1 MVKIVRSNQS
11 EVPLGSSYVTT
22 LLASVEYH
30 SVNKVARLI
39 EDPNLHGDESFI
51 KLVISSDFENKE
63 GVVSTLSIIRTVV
76 DTDTGTERSVY
87 STYPVEFSEEGKLT
101 VAQDYYIQD
110 TALLT
115 IVPFMVDW
123 LEELV
128 TTAKGLV
135 FDLSESAKETQE
147 ELQEEALNSSA
158 SAEASTSESLSLSAY
173 LSTSLSES
181 ISHSESLR
189 QSQLAYL
196 SECSESLAQSVS
208 AYATSVEES
217 VQNSL
222 NVIES
227 EVLSSL
233 KQSLSEFKVG
243 VSAAIEHS
251 LTTYRSMVEDSYT
264 SVSESLE
271 NDLKVIQSVE
281 GSWSGGV
288 VETSREELVSSDILL
303 DSDSE
308 EVLLDSNSEEVL
320 LDSNSEE
327 VLSDSNSEEVLSDSN
342 SEEVLLDSNSEEEV
356 VVDLD
361 DLIATLREEETS
373 RPKKEFGLSLD
384 FAKDFSES
392 VSEKVEDTAQLESNE
407 FEDIE
412 KSLDKLWES
421 KDKPAK
427 GLKKF
432 VSPLLGKG
440 KKNTKKK
447 SKKEESNVVE
457 DNVSKLKEETSPKKK
472 SNKGYQAPATKV
484 GGVSLGNGTYQV
496 TFDE

>member
-1 MVKIVRSNQS
+1 MVKLVRSNQS

-30 SVNKVARLI
+30 SANKIARLI

-63 GVVSTLSIIRTVV
+63 GVVSTLSIIRTVA
-76 DTDTGTERSVY
+76 DADSGAERSVY
-87 STYPVEFSEEGKLT
+87 STYPVQFSEEGRLT
-101 VAQDYYIQD
+101 VAQEYYIQD

-123 LEELV
+123 LDELV

-135 FDLSESAKETQE
+135 FDLAESAEEKQDESQE
-147 ELQEEALNSSA
+147 EVLSSSD

-181 ISHSESLR
+181 IAQSESLR
-189 QSQLAYL
+189 QSQLSYL

-222 NVIES
+222 SAIES
-227 EVLSSL
+227 EVLSSVN
-233 KQSLSEFKVG
+233 QSLSEFKVG

-251 LTTYRSMVEDSYT
+251 LSTYRSMVEDSYT

-281 GSWSGGV
+281 GSWSGGA
-288 VETSREELVSSDILL
+288 VETPSEEGVSSDVLL

-308 EVLLDSNSEEVL
+308 EEVA
-320 LDSNSEE
+320 
-327 VLSDSNSEEVLSDSN
+327 
-342 SEEVLLDSNSEEEV
+342 
-356 VVDLD
+356 VDLD
-361 DLIATLREEETS
+361 GLIATLREEETS
-373 RPKKEFGLSLD
+373 SPKKELGLSLD
-384 FAKDFSES
+384 FAKDFSSNSAKE
-392 VSEKVEDTAQLESNE
+392 EDTAQLETND
-407 FEDIE
+407 FENIE
-412 KSLDKLWES
+412 KSLDKLWEN

-440 KKNTKKK
+440 KKKQKNK

-457 DNVSKLKEETSPKKK
+457 DSASKSTEEDSPKKK
-472 SNKGYQAPATKV
+472 LNKGYQAPATKV
-484 GGVSLGNGTYQV
+484 GGINIGNGTYQV

>member
-1 MVKIVRSNQS
+1 MVKLVRSNQS

-30 SVNKVARLI
+30 SANKIARLI

-63 GVVSTLSIIRTVV
+63 GVVSTLSIIRTVA
-76 DTDTGTERSVY
+76 DADSGAERSVY
-87 STYPVEFSEEGKLT
+87 STYPVEFSEEGRLT
-101 VAQDYYIQD
+101 VAQEYYIQD

-135 FDLSESAKETQE
+135 FDLAESVETNTEVSEMEQSVSSSSS
-147 ELQEEALNSSA
+147 LSA
-158 SAEASTSESLSLSAY
+158 SAEVSASESISLSAY

-181 ISHSESLR
+181 ISQSESLR
-189 QSQLAYL
+189 QSQIAYL

-222 NVIES
+222 SAIES
-227 EVLSSL
+227 EVISSVNH
-233 KQSLSEFKVG
+233 SLSEFKVG

-251 LTTYRSMVEDSYT
+251 LSTYRSMVEDSYI

-281 GSWSGGV
+281 NSTWVEEIV
-288 VETSREELVSSDILL
+288 VSPVESEVSTDVIL
-303 DSDSE
+303 DSDSDE
-308 EVLLDSNSEEVL
+308 EVA
-320 LDSNSEE
+320 
-327 VLSDSNSEEVLSDSN
+327 
-342 SEEVLLDSNSEEEV
+342 
-356 VVDLD
+356 VDLD
-361 DLIATLREEETS
+361 GLIATLREEGVTP
-373 RPKKEFGLSLD
+373 PKKDVAFNLD
-384 FAKDFSES
+384 FAKNFSS
-392 VSEKVEDTAQLESNE
+392 SGSEKEEDTAQLESND
-407 FEDIE
+407 FEGIE
-412 KSLDKLWES
+412 KSLDKLWEAS
-421 KDKPAK
+421 EGKPAK
-427 GLKKF
+427 GLKNLF
-432 VSPLLGKG
+432 SPLLGKG
-440 KKNTKKK
+440 NKKSTKKK
-447 SKKEESNVVE
+447 SKKEGSEVVKESTSE
-457 DNVSKLKEETSPKKK
+457 SKEESSSKKK
-472 SNKGYQAPATKV
+472 TNKGYQAPANKV
-484 GGVSLGNGTYQV
+484 SGISLGNGTYQV

>member
-1 MVKIVRSNQS
+1 MVKLVRSNQS

-30 SVNKVARLI
+30 SANKIARLI

-63 GVVSTLSIIRTVV
+63 GVVSTLSIIRTVA
-76 DTDTGTERSVY
+76 DADSGAERSVY
-87 STYPVEFSEEGKLT
+87 STYPVEFSEEGRLT
-101 VAQDYYIQD
+101 VAQEYYIQD

-115 IVPFMVDW
+115 IVPFMVEW

-135 FDLSESAKETQE
+135 FDLAESVETNTEVSEMEQSVSSSSS
-147 ELQEEALNSSA
+147 LSA
-158 SAEASTSESLSLSAY
+158 SAEVSASESISLSAY

-181 ISHSESLR
+181 ISQSESLR
-189 QSQLAYL
+189 QSQIAYL

-222 NVIES
+222 RVIES
-227 EVLSSL
+227 EVISSVN
-233 KQSLSEFKVG
+233 QSLSEFKVG

-251 LTTYRSMVEDSYT
+251 LSTYRSMVEDSYI

-281 GSWSGGV
+281 NSTWVEEIV
-288 VETSREELVSSDILL
+288 VSPVESEVSTDVIL
-303 DSDSE
+303 DSDSDE
-308 EVLLDSNSEEVL
+308 EVA
-320 LDSNSEE
+320 
-327 VLSDSNSEEVLSDSN
+327 
-342 SEEVLLDSNSEEEV
+342 
-356 VVDLD
+356 VDLD
-361 DLIATLREEETS
+361 GLIATLREEGVTP
-373 RPKKEFGLSLD
+373 PKKDVAFNLD
-384 FAKDFSES
+384 FAKNFSS
-392 VSEKVEDTAQLESNE
+392 SGSEKEEDTAQLESND
-407 FEDIE
+407 FEGIE

-421 KDKPAK
+421 SEEKSAK
-427 GLKKF
+427 GLKNLF
-432 VSPLLGKG
+432 SPLLGKG
-440 KKNTKKK
+440 SKKSTKKK
-447 SKKEESNVVE
+447 SKKEGSEVVKKTASKTKE
-457 DNVSKLKEETSPKKK
+457 DSSSKKK
-472 SNKGYQAPATKV
+472 TNKGYQAPANKV
-484 GGVSLGNGTYQV
+484 SGISLGNGTYQV

>member
-320 LDSNSEE
+320 
-327 VLSDSNSEEVLSDSN
+327 SDSN

-392 VSEKVEDTAQLESNE
+392 VSEKAEDTAQLESNE
-407 FEDIE
+407 FEDLE

>member
-1 MVKIVRSNQS
+1 MVKLVRSNQS

-30 SVNKVARLI
+30 SANKVARLI

-158 SAEASTSESLSLSAY
+158 SAEASASESLSLSAY

-320 LDSNSEE
+320 
-327 VLSDSNSEEVLSDSN
+327 SDSN

-392 VSEKVEDTAQLESNE
+392 VSEKAEDTAQLESNE

-457 DNVSKLKEETSPKKK
+457 DNVSKLKEETFPKKK

>member
-1 MVKIVRSNQS
+1 MVKLVRSNQS

-30 SVNKVARLI
+30 SANKIARLI

-63 GVVSTLSIIRTVV
+63 GVVSTLSIIRTVA
-76 DTDTGTERSVY
+76 DADSGAERSVY
-87 STYPVEFSEEGKLT
+87 STYPVEFSEEGRLT
-101 VAQDYYIQD
+101 VAQEYYIQD

-115 IVPFMVDW
+115 IVPFMVEW

-135 FDLSESAKETQE
+135 FDLAESVETNTEVSEMEQSVSSSSS
-147 ELQEEALNSSA
+147 LSA
-158 SAEASTSESLSLSAY
+158 SAEVSASESISLSAY

-181 ISHSESLR
+181 ISQSESLR
-189 QSQLAYL
+189 QSQIAYL

-222 NVIES
+222 SAIES
-227 EVLSSL
+227 EVLSSVQ
-233 KQSLSEFKVG
+233 QSLSEFKVG

-288 VETSREELVSSDILL
+288 VETPSEEGVLSDVLL

-308 EVLLDSNSEEVL
+308 EEVA
-320 LDSNSEE
+320 
-327 VLSDSNSEEVLSDSN
+327 
-342 SEEVLLDSNSEEEV
+342 
-356 VVDLD
+356 VDLD
-361 DLIATLREEETS
+361 GLIATLREEETS
-373 RPKKEFGLSLD
+373 SPKKELGLSLD
-384 FAKDFSES
+384 FAKDFSGS
-392 VSEKVEDTAQLESNE
+392 GSEKEEDTAQLETND
-407 FEDIE
+407 FENIE
-412 KSLDKLWES
+412 NSLDKLWES
-421 KDKPAK
+421 KGKPAK

-440 KKNTKKK
+440 KKKQKNK
-447 SKKEESNVVE
+447 SKKEESTVVE
-457 DNVSKLKEETSPKKK
+457 DSASKSTEESSPKKK
-472 SNKGYQAPATKV
+472 PNKGYQAPATKV
-484 GGVSLGNGTYQV
+484 GGINIGNGTYQV

>member
-1 MVKIVRSNQS
+1 MVKLVRSNQS

-30 SVNKVARLI
+30 SANKVARLI

-63 GVVSTLSIIRTVV
+63 GLVSTLSIIRTIA
-76 DTDTGTERSVY
+76 DADTGTERSVY

-101 VAQDYYIQD
+101 VAQEYYIQD

-135 FDLSESAKETQE
+135 FDLSESAKEEQE
-147 ELQEEALNSSA
+147 ELQEEALSSSA

-173 LSTSLSES
+173 LATSLSES
-181 ISHSESLR
+181 ISQSESLR
-189 QSQLAYL
+189 QSQLTYL

-227 EVLSSL
+227 EVLSTVQ
-233 KQSLSEFKVG
+233 QSLSEFKIG
-243 VSAAIEHS
+243 VSAAIEQS

-281 GSWSGGV
+281 DSWSGGV
-288 VETSREELVSSDILL
+288 VETSSEESVSSDVLL

-308 EVLLDSNSEEVL
+308 EVLLDPKSEEVL
-320 LDSNSEE
+320 LDSD
-327 VLSDSNSEEVLSDSN
+327 L
-342 SEEVLLDSNSEEEV
+342 EEEV

-361 DLIATLREEETS
+361 GLLATLREEETS
-373 RPKKEFGLSLD
+373 RPQKELGLSLD

-392 VSEKVEDTAQLESNE
+392 ASERAEDTAQLESNE

-447 SKKEESNVVE
+447 SKKEDSKVVE
-457 DNVSKLKEETSPKKK
+457 DSVSKLKEETSPKKK
-472 SNKGYQAPATKV
+472 PNKGYQAPATKV

>member
-243 VSAAIEHS
+243 VSTAIEHS

-308 EVLLDSNSEEVL
+308 EVL
-320 LDSNSEE
+320 
-327 VLSDSNSEEVLSDSN
+327 SDSN

-392 VSEKVEDTAQLESNE
+392 VSEKAEDTAQLESNE

>member
-243 VSAAIEHS
+243 VSTAIEHS

-303 DSDSE
+303 DSD
-308 EVLLDSNSEEVL
+308 
-320 LDSNSEE
+320 SEE

-392 VSEKVEDTAQLESNE
+392 VSEKAEDTAQLESNE

>member
-243 VSAAIEHS
+243 VSTAIEHS

-320 LDSNSEE
+320 
-327 VLSDSNSEEVLSDSN
+327 SDSN

-392 VSEKVEDTAQLESNE
+392 VSEKAEDTAQLESNE

>member
-1 MVKIVRSNQS
+1 MVKLVRSNQS

-30 SVNKVARLI
+30 SANKVARLI

-63 GVVSTLSIIRTVV
+63 GLVSTLSIIRTVA
-76 DTDTGTERSVY
+76 DADTGAERSVY
-87 STYPVEFSEEGKLT
+87 STYPVQFSDEGKLI
-101 VAQDYYIQD
+101 VAQEYYIQD

-115 IVPFMVDW
+115 IVPFMVEW

-135 FDLSESAKETQE
+135 FDLAESVEADTEVSEAEQ
-147 ELQEEALNSSA
+147 AVSSSSSSSV
-158 SAEASTSESLSLSAY
+158 SAEASASESISLSAY

-181 ISHSESLR
+181 IAHSESVR
-189 QSQLAYL
+189 QSQVAYL
-196 SECSESLAQSVS
+196 SECSESLIQSVS

-222 NVIES
+222 NMIES
-227 EVLSSL
+227 EVLSSVR
-233 KQSLSEFKVG
+233 QSLSEFKVG
-243 VSAAIEHS
+243 VSAAIDHS
-251 LTTYRSMVEDSYT
+251 LTTYRSMVEDSYI

-288 VETSREELVSSDILL
+288 VDTPKEEVVSSD
-303 DSDSE
+303 
-308 EVLLDSNSEEVL
+308 VLLDVE
-320 LDSNSEE
+320 
-327 VLSDSNSEEVLSDSN
+327 
-342 SEEVLLDSNSEEEV
+342 SEEEV
-356 VVDLD
+356 AVDLD
-361 DLIATLREEETS
+361 GLIATLREEGVS
-373 RPKKEFGLSLD
+373 QPKQDIGFNLD
-384 FAKDFSES
+384 FAKDFSS
-392 VSEKVEDTAQLESNE
+392 NDSEDTAKLKSTD

-412 KSLDKLWES
+412 KSLDKLWNSSDE
-421 KDKPAK
+421 KPAK

-432 VSPLLGKG
+432 VSPLLGKS
-440 KKNTKKK
+440 KKKPKKK
-447 SKKEESNVVE
+447 SKKEDSENVE
-457 DNVSKLKEETSPKKK
+457 ETDSKPKEESYPKKS

-484 GGVSLGNGTYQV
+484 GGISLSNGTYQV

>member
-1 MVKIVRSNQS
+1 MVKLVRSNQS

-30 SVNKVARLI
+30 SANKVARLI

-158 SAEASTSESLSLSAY
+158 SAEASASESLSLSAY

-308 EVLLDSNSEEVL
+308 EVL
-320 LDSNSEE
+320 
-327 VLSDSNSEEVLSDSN
+327 SDSN

-392 VSEKVEDTAQLESNE
+392 VSEKAEDTAQLESNE

-457 DNVSKLKEETSPKKK
+457 DNVSKLKEETFPKKK

>member
-243 VSAAIEHS
+243 VSAAIEQS

-320 LDSNSEE
+320 
-327 VLSDSNSEEVLSDSN
+327 SDSN

-392 VSEKVEDTAQLESNE
+392 VSEKAEDTAQLESNE

>member
-1 MVKIVRSNQS
+1 MVKLVRSNQS

-30 SVNKVARLI
+30 SANKIARLI

-63 GVVSTLSIIRTVV
+63 GLVSTLSIIRTVA
-76 DTDTGTERSVY
+76 DADSGAERSVY

-101 VAQDYYIQD
+101 VAQEYYIQD

-135 FDLSESAKETQE
+135 FDLAESADEKQDESKEE
-147 ELQEEALNSSA
+147 VLGSSA

-181 ISHSESLR
+181 IAQSESLR
-189 QSQLAYL
+189 QSQLSYL

-222 NVIES
+222 SVIES
-227 EVLSSL
+227 EVLSSVQ
-233 KQSLSEFKVG
+233 QSLSEFKVG

-281 GSWSGGV
+281 GSWSGDV
-288 VETSREELVSSDILL
+288 VEIPSEEVVSSDVLL

-308 EVLLDSNSEEVL
+308 EEVA
-320 LDSNSEE
+320 
-327 VLSDSNSEEVLSDSN
+327 
-342 SEEVLLDSNSEEEV
+342 
-356 VVDLD
+356 VDLD
-361 DLIATLREEETS
+361 GLIATLREEETS
-373 RPKKEFGLSLD
+373 SPKKELGLSLD
-384 FAKDFSES
+384 FAKDFSGNS
-392 VSEKVEDTAQLESNE
+392 VKEENTAQLETND
-407 FEDIE
+407 FENIE

-440 KKNTKKK
+440 KKKQKNK

-457 DNVSKLKEETSPKKK
+457 DSASKSTEEDSPKKK

-484 GGVSLGNGTYQV
+484 GGINIGNGTYQV

>member
-1 MVKIVRSNQS
+1 MVKLVRSNQS

-30 SVNKVARLI
+30 SANKIARLI

-63 GVVSTLSIIRTVV
+63 GVVSTLSIIRTVA
-76 DTDTGTERSVY
+76 DADTGAERSVY
-87 STYPVEFSEEGKLT
+87 STYPVEFSEEGRLT
-101 VAQDYYIQD
+101 IAQEYYIQD

-135 FDLSESAKETQE
+135 FDLSESAKEEQE
-147 ELQEEALNSSA
+147 ELQEEALSSSA

-181 ISHSESLR
+181 IAQSESLR
-189 QSQLAYL
+189 QSQLSYL

-222 NVIES
+222 SVIES
-227 EVLSSL
+227 EVLSSVQ
-233 KQSLSEFKVG
+233 QSLSEFKLG

-281 GSWSGGV
+281 GSWSGDV
-288 VETSREELVSSDILL
+288 VEIPSEEVVSSDVLL

-308 EVLLDSNSEEVL
+308 EEVA
-320 LDSNSEE
+320 
-327 VLSDSNSEEVLSDSN
+327 
-342 SEEVLLDSNSEEEV
+342 
-356 VVDLD
+356 VDLD
-361 DLIATLREEETS
+361 GLIATLREEETS
-373 RPKKEFGLSLD
+373 SPKKELGLSLD
-384 FAKDFSES
+384 FAKDFSGS
-392 VSEKVEDTAQLESNE
+392 GSEKEEDTAQLETND
-407 FEDIE
+407 FENIE

-440 KKNTKKK
+440 KKKQKNK
-447 SKKEESNVVE
+447 SKKEESTVVE
-457 DNVSKLKEETSPKKK
+457 DSVSKSTEEDSPKKK
-472 SNKGYQAPATKV
+472 PNKGYQAPATKV
-484 GGVSLGNGTYQV
+484 GGINIGNGTYQV

>member
-1 MVKIVRSNQS
+1 MVKLVRSNQS

-63 GVVSTLSIIRTVV
+63 GVVSTLSIIRTVI

-101 VAQDYYIQD
+101 VAQEYYIQD

-147 ELQEEALNSSA
+147 ELQEEALSSSA

-181 ISHSESLR
+181 ISQSESLR

-208 AYATSVEES
+208 AYANSVEES

-227 EVLSSL
+227 EVLSSVR
-233 KQSLSEFKVG
+233 QSLSEFKVG
-243 VSAAIEHS
+243 VSAAIEYS

-281 GSWSGGV
+281 GSWSGGI
-288 VETSREELVSSDILL
+288 VETSSKELVSSDTLL
-303 DSDSE
+303 DSD
-308 EVLLDSNSEEVL
+308 
-320 LDSNSEE
+320 
-327 VLSDSNSEEVLSDSN
+327 

-373 RPKKEFGLSLD
+373 RPKKELGLSLD
-384 FAKDFSES
+384 FAKDFSEGN
-392 VSEKVEDTAQLESNE
+392 SEKVEDTAQLESNE

-447 SKKEESNVVE
+447 SKKEESKVVE
-457 DNVSKLKEETSPKKK
+457 DSVSKLKEETSPKKK